1 MTRRLFVGAAASA
14 VFAKPGGTRINAT
27 RLRQHLEELSVFGRP
42 AGGTFADGVS
52 RVAFSDAD
60 VAGRAYVM
68 RLMEA
73 AGLKP
78 RIDAAGNIL
87 ARRAGTDPSAVPV
100 LFGSHIDSVPSGGNF
115 DGDLGSLAAIEVI
128 QSLNE

>member
-1 MTRRLFVGAAASA
+1 MNRRIFLGSLAATAFAQPASPRVNPA
-14 VFAKPGGTRINAT
+14 
-27 RLRQHLEELSVFGRP
+27 RLRLHLEELSVFARP

-52 RVAFSDAD
+52 RVAYSDAD

-68 RLMEA
+68 KLMES

-87 ARRAGTDPSAVPV
+87 ARRGGSDNALPPV
-100 LFGSHIDSVPSGGNF
+100 LFGSHTDS
-115 DGDLGSLAAIEVI
+115 
-128 QSLNE
+128 

>member
-1 MTRRLFVGAAASA
+1 MNRRLFLGSLAATA
-14 VFAKPGGTRINAT
+14 FAQPAAPRVNPA

-52 RVAFSDAD
+52 RVAYSDAD

-68 RLMEA
+68 KLMEA

-87 ARRAGTDPSAVPV
+87 ARRD
-100 LFGSHIDSVPSGGNF
+100 GSDRALRSEERRV
-115 DGDLGSLAAIEVI
+115 
-128 QSLNE
+128 